1 MTVEDLYD
9 PELNIELGARWFNGL
24 LRRQDGNVLFAVM
37 EHNAGYPAVRQ
48 WKTQWKKADRLAD
61 VEYMIDATR
70 YLQTRLLARSVL
82 GSMAI
87 AKASF
92 LRGAQME

>member
-9 PELNIELGARWFNGL
+9 SELNIELGARWFNGL

-37 EHNAGYPAVRQ
+37 EHNAGYPAVR
-48 WKTQWKKADRLAD
+48 QWKKADRLAD